1 MAVGNRIFLR
11 TPMLRPL
18 VALAA
23 ALLLSFALGNP
34 VEAQEW
40 RPSSRAMPS
49 MPRSDDL
56 PGNLPSS
63 GWFSGV
69 ESIAGVSPSRLRA
82 VAEGRGPGGV
92 AQVVRFNNG
101 PLPVVVWQDRNA
113 DGKADIVEIFRGG
126 TVVLQVIDADYDG
139 QANVLRRYDNGGRL
153 ISEERL

>member
-1 MAVGNRIFLR
+1 MAVGNRFFLR
-11 TPMLRPL
+11 ISMLRPL
-18 VALAA
+18 VAFAA
-23 ALLLSFALGNP
+23 ALLLSFALDEP
-34 VEAQEW
+34 AEAQEW
-40 RPSSRAMPS
+40 RPSSRQMPS

-69 ESIAGVSPSRLRA
+69 ESVAGVSAARLRA

-126 TVVLQVIDADYDG
+126 TVVLQVVDADYDG